1 MLPLALR
8 GGFLGPAPVLLE
20 EEEIFPVD
28 WENDWSVADVFE
40 GTRVSDRS
48 SLIQEFGSDCRMCT
62 PPSL

>member
-28 WENDWSVADVFE
+28 WEIDWSVADVFE
-40 GTRVSDRS
+40 GT
-48 SLIQEFGSDCRMCT
+48 
-62 PPSL
+62 